1 MVILLKDL
9 PKISLNKWYA
19 GMHWTKRKKIKDNYT
34 QIVSSQFS
42 KILSKDRTYQVEY
55 HFTFKSR
62 PLDASNCVAMVKMI
76 EDIIFETDSYK
87 VVTELVITSSKGL
100 EDKVQIKIKNDVQDW
115 LSIEDKNGGGN
126 GNNEVN

>member
-1 MVILLKDL
+1 MIIVLKNL

-19 GMHWTKRKKIKDNYT
+19 GIHWTKRKKIKDNYT

-42 KILSKDRTYQVEY
+42 NVLGKDRTYQVEY

-87 VVTELVITSSKGL
+87 VVTEILITSSKGL
-100 EDKVQIKIKNDVQDW
+100 EDKVEIKIKKGAQDW
-115 LSIEDKNGGGN
+115 LSIEDINGGGN
-126 GNNEVN
+126 GNNEIN

>member
-1 MVILLKDL
+1 MDITLYNL

-34 QIVSSQFS
+34 QIVRSQFS
-42 KILSKDRTYQVEY
+42 SLLSRDNTYKVKY

-87 VVTELVITSSKGL
+87 VVTEIVITSSKGL
-100 EDKVQIKIKNDVQDW
+100 EDKVVIKV
-115 LSIEDKNGGGN
+115 
-126 GNNEVN
+126 V

>member
-1 MVILLKDL
+1 MDITLHNL

-19 GMHWTKRKKIKDNYT
+19 GMHWTKRKKIKDDYT
-34 QIVSSQFS
+34 QIVRSQFS
-42 KILSKDRTYQVEY
+42 NTLTRENTYKVEY

-100 EDKVQIKIKNDVQDW
+100 EDKVLIKVENSLLYNSPLFIQNIKTK
-115 LSIEDKNGGGN
+115 SI
-126 GNNEVN
+126 

>member
-1 MVILLKDL
+1 MTIVLKDL

-34 QIVSSQFS
+34 MLVKSQHKQVFS
-42 KILSKDRTYQVEY
+42 RTKTYRVEY

-76 EDIIFETDSYK
+76 EDILFETDSYK
-87 VVTELVITSSKGL
+87 VVTGLAITSRKGDHDQV
-100 EDKVQIKIKNDVQDW
+100 EIKIF
-115 LSIEDKNGGGN
+115 
-126 GNNEVN
+126 

>member
-1 MVILLKDL
+1 MIIILKDL

-34 QIVSSQFS
+34 QIVQSQCRERLP
-42 KILSKDRTYQVEY
+42 KNNTYQVEY

-87 VVTELVITSSKGL
+87 VVTEMVITSSKGL
-100 EDKVQIKIKNDVQDW
+100 EDKVEIKIKKGVQDW
-115 LSIEDKNGGGN
+115 LSIEDINGGGN
-126 GNNEVN
+126 GDNEIN

>member
-1 MVILLKDL
+1 MIIVLKDL

-34 QIVSSQFS
+34 MLVKAQHKQVFS
-42 KILSKDRTYQVEY
+42 RTKTYRVEY

-76 EDIIFETDSYK
+76 EDILFETDSYK
-87 VVTELVITSSKGL
+87 VVTGLAITSRKGDHDQV
-100 EDKVQIKIKNDVQDW
+100 EIKIF
-115 LSIEDKNGGGN
+115 
-126 GNNEVN
+126 

>member
-1 MVILLKDL
+1 MIIVLKNL

-19 GMHWTKRKKIKDNYT
+19 GIHWTKRKKIKDNYT

-42 KILSKDRTYQVEY
+42 NVLGKDRTYQVEY

-87 VVTELVITSSKGL
+87 VVTEIVITSSKGL
-100 EDKVQIKIKNDVQDW
+100 EDKVEIKIKKGAQDW
-115 LSIEDKNGGGN
+115 LSIEDINGGGN
-126 GNNEVN
+126 GNNEIN